1 MDLDKSLQE
10 KLERVLSAV
19 EQMLPQP
26 IQSIDW
32 GSCLVANWTE
42 QFMGGHLQAVL
53 SNDAIGL
60 EDLKAMD
67 VQKQKV
73 YENTQQLVAGFPAN
87 NVLLWG
93 ARGTG
98 KSSLVRA
105 LLNEFSSQGLRL
117 IQVNKYQLQH
127 LPAIVGQLLDQPYK
141 FILYCDDLS
150 FEEGDSDYKELK
162 SALDGSMFSLPDH
175 VVIYATSNRRHLVP
189 EYLRENNESKL
200 VDGQIHHGDVVEE
213 KISLSDRFGL
223 WISFYPMDQQSYLQ
237 VVEHWLRKI
246 AKAQGVSIL
255 WDEATQKE
263 SLKWALGRGTRSGR
277 TAHQFAR
284 HWVGKLALAASST

>member
-1 MDLDKSLQE
+1 MDLEKSLQE
-10 KLERVLSAV
+10 RLERVLSAV

-26 IQSIDW
+26 IQAIDW
-32 GSCLVANWTE
+32 SACMVANWTE
-42 QFMGGHLQAVL
+42 QFMGGHLQPVL
-53 SNDAIGL
+53 SDDAIGL
-60 EDLKAMD
+60 NDLKAMD
-67 VQKQKV
+67 AQKQKV
-73 YENTQQLVAGFPAN
+73 FDNTRQLVAGFPAN

-105 LLNEFSSQGLRL
+105 LLHEFSDQGLRL

-127 LPAIVGQLLDQPYK
+127 LPAIVGQVIDQPFK

-162 SALDGSMFSLPDH
+162 SALDGAMFALPDH

-189 EYLRENNESKL
+189 EYLKENNESRV

-223 WISFYPMDQQSYLQ
+223 WISFYPMDQQSYLL
-237 VVEHWLRKI
+237 VVEHWLTKI
-246 AKAQGVSIL
+246 AAELAVKVV

-277 TAHQFAR
+277 TAYQFAK
-284 HWVGKLALAASST
+284 HWVGKVALAAQGD